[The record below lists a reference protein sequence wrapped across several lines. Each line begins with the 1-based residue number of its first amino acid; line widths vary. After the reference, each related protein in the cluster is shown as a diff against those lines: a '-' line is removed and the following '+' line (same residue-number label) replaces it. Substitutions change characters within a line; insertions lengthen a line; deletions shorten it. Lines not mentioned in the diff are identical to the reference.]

1 MAMTDTPPQEL
12 GPIDYM
18 VVEFPAGEQRFSG
31 AMAAELASLVESG
44 LIQMLDLLV
53 LVKDADGSVEAYEIE
68 DLGDLGE
75 LTALEGELAEL
86 LALEDVEHLAVAM
99 EPGSAA
105 GVLVW
110 ENSWAAPFAVAARE
124 SGGQLIASGRIPTQ
138 ALIAAVES
146 DIDLEQGA

>member
-1 MAMTDTPPQEL
+1 MTMTDTAAQEL

-44 LIQMLDLLV
+44 LIQVLDLLV
-53 LVKDADGSVEAYEIE
+53 LVKDDDGSVEAYEIE

-75 LTALEGELAEL
+75 LKALEGELAEL

-146 DIDLEQGA
+146 DIDPEPGA